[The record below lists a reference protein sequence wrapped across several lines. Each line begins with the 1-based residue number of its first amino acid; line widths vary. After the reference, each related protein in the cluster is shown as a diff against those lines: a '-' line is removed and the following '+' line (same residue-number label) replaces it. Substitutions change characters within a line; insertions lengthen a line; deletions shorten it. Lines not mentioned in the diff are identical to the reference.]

1 LREVYQPVDQ
11 GQSSQPDPASRRQG
25 ITRAS
30 AAVVAAIVL
39 AVGTLLLGTAK
50 APSASAN
57 ATTTDFA
64 PTERHAK
71 VARLVSS
78 MFERSHYR
86 QAPVN
91 DPVSSLVLDRYLES
105 IDGTR
110 SYFLASDIAEFEK
123 YRYELDDA
131 ITTGKLEPAF
141 AIFNRFQQRNR
152 ERMSYALKL
161 LDTEPDFTTDETFE
175 FDREHAPWAKT
186 SAELDDLWRKR
197 VKNDAL
203 SLMLTDKSWTETR
216 DILKKRYERV
226 AKRSEQITA
235 DDVFESF
242 MNSFAHVFDPHS
254 SYFSPRNSEEYRI
267 QMSLSYEGIGASLQ
281 SIDDYVT
288 IMEILP
294 GGSAQETGELKA
306 QDRIVAVGQGKDGKM
321 VDVVGWR
328 LDDVVQLIRGPNGSF
343 VRLQIQPTNAPPGSQ
358 ERVVTLPRKKITLEA
373 QAAKKEIRKIK
384 RGDQELKVGVIT
396 VPSFYQ
402 DYNARAAGD
411 DEYRSTTRDVRKLLD
426 EIRTEG
432 GIDGLV
438 LDLRENGGGHLSEA
452 IGLVNLFVPKGPV
465 VQLRETGGRVEVLES
480 EDSGVAYDGP
490 LTILVDRFSAS
501 ASEIFAAAM
510 QDYGRGLVI
519 GQETYGKGSVQ
530 NLYPLDRYALGQDPG
545 YGQLTVTIGMYYR
558 VTGDSTQN
566 RGVMPDLALPSAIST
581 EEVGESS
588 REGSLPWNRIRPA
601 DYRREGAYASLLP
614 ELQRAHDARVA
625 GDANFQFAVREIA
638 AIESMRNET
647 SVSLNLAKRKA
658 ERESRTSEQ
667 LARENGRRTAL
678 GEPVLKSA
686 TDIGDPPDAIL
697 GEAAQVTADLSQL
710 EPRFMARTSREA
722 PGG

>member
-1 LREVYQPVDQ
+1 VYQSADQ
-11 GQSSQPDPASRRQG
+11 HQTPPQPRRAAG
-25 ITRAS
+25 RAG
-30 AAVVAAIVL
+30 AAVLATMVL

-50 APSASAN
+50 APSATAN
-57 ATTTDFA
+57 ATAADFA

-71 VARLVSS
+71 VARLVGT

-91 DPVSSLVLDRYLES
+91 DPVSSLVLDRYLAS
-105 IDGTR
+105 LDGMR
-110 SYFLASDIAEFEK
+110 SYFLASDVAEFEQ

-131 ITTGKLEPAF
+131 ISTGKLEPAF

-152 ERMSYALKL
+152 ERMAFALKV
-161 LDTEPDFTTDETFE
+161 LDSEPDFKLDEEFV
-175 FDREHAPWAKT
+175 FDREDAPWAT
-186 SAELDDLWRKR
+186 STEELDELWRKR

-203 SLMLTDKSWTETR
+203 SLMLTDKTWDETH

-235 DDVFESF
+235 DDVFENF

-294 GGSAQETGELKA
+294 GGSAQQNGELKA
-306 QDRIVAVGQGKDGKM
+306 NDRILAVGQGKSGKM

-343 VRLQIQPTNAPPGSQ
+343 VRLQIQPGNAPPGSQ
-358 ERVVTLPRKKITLEA
+358 DRVLMLPRSKITLEA
-373 QAAKKEIRKIK
+373 QAAKKEIQTIK
-384 RGDQELKVGVIT
+384 RGEQELKIGVIT

-411 DEYRSTTRDVRKLLD
+411 DEYRSTTRDVRKLID
-426 EIRTEG
+426 EIKASG
-432 GIDGLV
+432 GVDGMV

-480 EDSGVAYDGP
+480 EATGVAYDGP

-566 RGVMPDLALPSAIST
+566 RGVQPDLTLPSAISAK
-581 EEVGESS
+581 EVGESS
-588 REGSLPWNRIRPA
+588 RDGSLPWNRIRPA
-601 DYRREGAYASLLP
+601 DFRREGAYANMLP
-614 ELQRAHDARVA
+614 ELQREHDARVA
-625 GDANFQFAVREIA
+625 TDPNFQFAIAEIA
-638 AIESMRNET
+638 SMET
-647 SVSLNLAKRKA
+647 MRSQKSVSLNLAKRKA
-658 ERESRTSEQ
+658 ERENRTQEQ
-667 LARENGRRTAL
+667 LARENARRAAV
-678 GEPVLKSA
+678 GKEPLKSLTDLKADELPDPILTEA
-686 TDIGDPPDAIL
+686 TQIA
-697 GEAAQVTADLSQL
+697 ADLSRL
-710 EPRFMARTSREA
+710 EPRFVARAGMARKSGT
-722 PGG
+722 

>member
-1 LREVYQPVDQ
+1 M
-11 GQSSQPDPASRRQG
+11 AH
-25 ITRAS
+25 
-30 AAVVAAIVL
+30 AI
-39 AVGTLLLGTAK
+39 
-50 APSASAN
+50 
-57 ATTTDFA
+57 
-64 PTERHAK
+64 
-71 VARLVSS
+71 
-78 MFERSHYR
+78 
-86 QAPVN
+86 
-91 DPVSSLVLDRYLES
+91 
-105 IDGTR
+105 
-110 SYFLASDIAEFEK
+110 
-123 YRYELDDA
+123 
-131 ITTGKLEPAF
+131 
-141 AIFNRFQQRNR
+141 
-152 ERMSYALKL
+152 KL
-161 LDTEPDFTTDETFE
+161 LDTEPDFKLDESFE
-175 FDREHAPWAKT
+175 FDREHTPWAT
-186 SAELDDLWRKR
+186 SRAELDELWRKR
-197 VKNDAL
+197 VKNDAV
-203 SLMLTDKSWTETR
+203 SLMLTDKTWPETR

-235 DDVFESF
+235 DDVFENF
-242 MNSFAHVFDPHS
+242 MNAFAHVFDPHS

-294 GGSAQETGELKA
+294 GGSAQQNGELKA
-306 QDRIVAVGQGKDGKM
+306 QDRILAVGQGQDGKM

-343 VRLQIQPTNAPPGSQ
+343 VRLQIQPGNAPPGTQ
-358 ERVVTLPRKKITLEA
+358 ERILTLPRSKITLEA
-373 QAAKKEIRKIK
+373 QAAKKEIRKVK
-384 RGDQELKVGVIT
+384 RGDKELKVGVIT

-411 DEYRSTTRDVRKLLD
+411 EDYRSTTRDVRRLLD
-426 EIRTEG
+426 EIRADG
-432 GIDGLV
+432 GVDGLV

-480 EDSGVAYDGP
+480 EVPEVAYDGP

-566 RGVMPDLALPSAIST
+566 RGVMPDLTLPSAISA

-588 REGSLPWNRIRPA
+588 RDGSLPWNRIRSA
-601 DYRREGAYASLLP
+601 DFRREGAYASLLP
-614 ELQRAHDARVA
+614 ELQREHDARVA
-625 GDANFQFAVREIA
+625 TDPNFQFTIREIGA
-638 AIESMRNET
+638 LDQMRSEK
-647 SVSLNLAKRKA
+647 SVSLNLEQR
-658 ERESRTSEQ
+658 RTDRAARTEEQ
-667 LARENGRRTAL
+667 LARENARREAL
-678 GEPVLKSA
+678 GEPALKA
-686 TDIGDPPDAIL
+686 ANEIKDQPDAIL
-697 GEAAQVTADLSQL
+697 GEAAEITADLSQL
-710 EPRFMARTSREA
+710 EPRFMARVSA
-722 PGG
+722 PEKAP